1 MWYSSAI
8 YGQKYIL
15 TGRILMER
23 HIVAK
28 PAFNSSALIIV
39 ATGALGIIFL
49 TTLEAIDIE
58 LPHVVAD
65 ALKVL
70 YQLAVCHQIHL
81 HFQVMTTF

>member
-28 PAFNSSALIIV
+28 PAFNSSTLIIV
-39 ATGALGIIFL
+39 AAGALGIVFF
-49 TTLEAIDIE
+49 TALETIYIE
-58 LPHVVAD
+58 LTHVVAD

-70 YQLAVCHQIHL
+70 YQLAVRHQIHL